1 MMESGDT
8 VNVLEEYAGGMVR
21 FYKQGDLEGMLS
33 ESKSMESRIKQEHPE
48 MEHFDSC
55 QTELTL
61 GRNTMWMPVIITNI
75 QQCSCLIAVG
85 ALHLPGED
93 GLITMLRK
101 EGYKVTPVDIH
112 DKKNAIN

>member
-1 MMESGDT
+1 
-8 VNVLEEYAGGMVR
+8 
-21 FYKQGDLEGMLS
+21 
-33 ESKSMESRIKQEHPE
+33 
-48 MEHFDSC
+48 
-55 QTELTL
+55 
-61 GRNTMWMPVIITNI
+61 MPVIITNI